1 MDNRSVIPVIFIAGY
16 SNSGK
21 TTVIVEIVKIM
32 KTRGYEIA
40 VVKHASHGYQLDSE
54 GKDSYR
60 FYQAGADKVVVAG
73 PKSLTIHE
81 RYDSL
86 PSLGEIC
93 ERIAGVDLIIVEGFK
108 RNPGPKIEVFR
119 KNFSTGPLSQ
129 RENIIAIVSDEPMEE
144 GVPCY
149 SLAML
154 EELVDF
160 IIKHNAIKKTI
171 INIDNKDLSGR
182 AE

>member
-1 MDNRSVIPVIFIAGY
+1 MDNQPVIPVIFITGY

-54 GKDSYR
+54 GKDSYL

-81 RYDSL
+81 RYDKL
-86 PSLGEIC
+86 PPLGEIC
-93 ERIAGVDLIIVEGFK
+93 DRISGVDLIIVEGFK
-108 RNPGPKIEVFR
+108 RNPGPKIEVSR
-119 KNFSTGPLSQ
+119 KNFSTGYLPQ
-129 RENIIAIVSDEPMEE
+129 PEDIIAVVSDEPMEE

-149 SLAML
+149 SLYML

-160 IIKHNAIKKTI
+160 IIKHLSIEKN
-171 INIDNKDLSGR
+171 DN
-182 AE
+182 